1 MKEILAGDSFFVVL
15 EFNAG
20 YDIENNLNDAKVFLG
35 NNLMGSISLGGL
47 EEGATTQELEVE
59 IETTDTEDLSGN
71 YPLKVELTDSVLG
84 VQVLPLYTVAVL
96 RSADVGQAEDN
107 RLNDVRFKIKMYGS
121 YVVSEVVLLAPVR
134 TLSNYEQAVLNGY
147 TGTEAEYNASYAQRV
162 AAIQIVNKKDGDIL
176 SHKLGGKVVITGF
189 VPNGETKAK
198 SGFEAEYVNIKD
210 FVLRTKMPPSLINQT
225 FTGTVLIEKFID

>member
-20 YDIENNLNDAKVFLG
+20 YDIDTNLTDAKVFLG
-35 NNLMGSISLGGL
+35 NTLMGSISLGGL
-47 EEGATTQELEVE
+47 VEGSAPQELEVE
-59 IETTDTEDLSGN
+59 IETADTEDLSGN

-96 RSADVGQAEDN
+96 RSADVGQAEDS

-162 AAIQIVNKKDGDIL
+162 SSITLLNKKDGDTI
-176 SHKLGGKVVITGF
+176 SHSLAGQVVITGF
-189 VPNGETKAK
+189 KPNGESKLK
-198 SGFEAEYVNIKD
+198 SGFWAIHVDDNSFTLK
-210 FVLRTKMPPSLINQT
+210 TGMPAALITQT
-225 FTGTVLIEKFID
+225 FTGHLLIEKIS